1 MKQFILA
8 RDEQFILRK
17 QLRSHFESSVLVHGT
32 CVCVCIRFYPVTSSL
47 LSLTSFDLKKV
58 ELSHGEEFEK

>member
-8 RDEQFILRK
+8 RDEEHIRRK
-17 QLRSHFESSVLVHGT
+17 QLRSHFVHVYI
-32 CVCVCIRFYPVTSSL
+32 CICIRFYPVTSSL
-47 LSLTSFDLKKV
+47 LSLTSIDLKKV

>member
-8 RDEQFILRK
+8 RDEEHIRRK
-17 QLRSHFESSVLVHGT
+17 QLRSHFVHVLY
-32 CVCVCIRFYPVTSSL
+32 RFYPVTSSL
-47 LSLTSFDLKKV
+47 LSLTSIDLKKV

>member
-8 RDEQFILRK
+8 RDEQFIRRK

-32 CVCVCIRFYPVTSSL
+32 CVCIRFYPVTSSL
-47 LSLTSFDLKKV
+47 LSLTSIDLKKV